1 MSHGSPKQSGEADE
15 IPTMPD
21 SSVDPSGCMEL
32 TVGHDNL
39 LTPAQQYAVH
49 QRVVEVEM
57 EEAKQELEMQEEVKR
72 IERSAPFSNYP
83 FHGL

>member
-1 MSHGSPKQSGEADE
+1 MEYHSTPKSGEADE

-32 TVGHDNL
+32 TVGHDNT

-57 EEAKQELEMQEEVKR
+57 EESKQEQEMQEEVKR
-72 IERSAPFSNYP
+72 IER
-83 FHGL
+83 